1 MTTAP
6 TFERDFYR
14 ELLAENPALL
24 ARIVAFNRGGTA
36 SAASCVRFAGELAE
50 TSPDV
55 DWAALIRRHP
65 DLLALAQK
73 RAGSNETSEAPD
85 YWGFAETSERLALLT
100 DDDLTRLFLT
110 AAAAVYGA
118 EIAVTVKKD
127 DREALRECLGD
138 ELLRYAVLRGRWQ
151 AGSLAGELKA
161 LCTGLPLPDAVERLS
176 HLVAVLLWSDWPE
189 GLREK
194 TAARFAPH
202 REAVGETPDDPVLSR
217 RVRAFLL
224 KLIRSEGDEA
234 CRNLFK

>member
-24 ARIVAFNRGGTA
+24 ARIVAFNRGGA
-36 SAASCVRFAGELAE
+36 SSSVRFVEKLD
-50 TSPDV
+50 SNPSDV

-100 DDDLTRLFLT
+100 DDDLARLFLT

-151 AGSLAGELKA
+151 AGSLAADLKV
-161 LCTGLPLPDAVERLS
+161 LCVGLPLPDAVMRLS
-176 HLVAVLLWSDWPE
+176 HLTAVLLWTDWPE

-194 TAARFAPH
+194 TALRFAPH
-202 REAVGETPDDPVLSR
+202 REALGETPEDAHLSR

-224 KLIRSEGDEA
+224 KLIKSEGDEA

>member
-24 ARIVAFNRGGTA
+24 ARIVAFNRGGA
-36 SAASCVRFAGELAE
+36 SSSVRFVEKLD
-50 TSPDV
+50 SNPSDV

-100 DDDLTRLFLT
+100 DDDLARLFLT

-151 AGSLAGELKA
+151 AGSLAADLKSY
-161 LCTGLPLPDAVERLS
+161 CTGLPLPEAVLRIS
-176 HLVAVLLWSDWPE
+176 HLAAVLLWADWPE

-194 TAARFAPH
+194 TAPRFAAH
-202 REAVGETPDDPVLSR
+202 REAVGDPPEDAQLGR

-224 KLIRSEGDEA
+224 KLIKSEGDEA